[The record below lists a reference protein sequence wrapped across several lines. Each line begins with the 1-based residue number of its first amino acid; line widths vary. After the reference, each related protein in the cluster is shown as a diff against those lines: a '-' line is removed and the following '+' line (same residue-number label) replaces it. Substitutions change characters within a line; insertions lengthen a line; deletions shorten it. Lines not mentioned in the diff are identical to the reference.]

1 MNTVSFQDFTSR
13 ALRSK
18 RITFGDVRRLQRW
31 ILPDGISSREE
42 AEALIALE
50 LVVDKADPAW
60 SEYLVWAV
68 VDFVVWGCRPT
79 GHVDQEASQWLVA
92 ALSSGE
98 PTRTTQRLVRE
109 ILTEAGGPD
118 EALASLVD
126 GIKTAP
132 RASPPAAVHLEA

>member
-18 RITFGDVRRLQRW
+18 RITFEDVRRLQRW

-60 SEYLVWAV
+60 SEYLVSAV
-68 VDFVVWGCRPT
+68 VDFVVWSCRPT
-79 GHVDQEASQWLVA
+79 GHVDQEASQWLLA
-92 ALSSGE
+92 ALSSRE
-98 PTRTTQRLVRE
+98 PTRTTQRLVRQ
-109 ILTEAGGPD
+109 ILTEAEGTD
-118 EALASLVD
+118 EALVSFVD
-126 GIKTAP
+126 GIRTAP
-132 RASPPAAVHLEA
+132 SAFLPAAVHLKA